1 MHCALTVEMNPQDLR
16 LRTTLFAKCVDRST
30 RPLLRNVETQDYT
43 RQLRRAASSV
53 AANYRATG
61 RARSHAEFTAK
72 MGTVL
77 EEADEAAFWLEFLE
91 DDLRGIT
98 ADGPTLIKEA
108 GELVRIFAKC
118 VDTARRNEGQKPLA
132 LRSLL
137 RSDTASAR

>member
-1 MHCALTVEMNPQDLR
+1 MQPQDLR
-16 LRTTLFAKCVDRST
+16 LRTTLFARCVDRCT

-91 DDLRGIT
+91 DDLRGVS
-98 ADGPTLIKEA
+98 ADGPALIKES

-118 VDTARRNEGQKPLA
+118 MDTARRNEGQKPVA
-132 LRSLL
+132 FKSRV
-137 RSDTASAR
+137 RG

>member
-1 MHCALTVEMNPQDLR
+1 MQPQDLR
-16 LRTTLFAKCVDRST
+16 LRTTLFAKCVDRCT

-61 RARSHAEFTAK
+61 RARSHAEFTSK

-91 DDLRGIT
+91 EDLRGVT
-98 ADGPTLIKEA
+98 AGPMLIKEA

-132 LRSLL
+132 LRSRL
-137 RSDTASAR
+137 RS